1 MIFKTYTK
9 QGQILLDSQ
18 TPVFALIKTVT
29 PTRLLTPPFDQ
40 NKRELWYRAKRLG
53 FNSKMRQRWV
63 NIYTK
68 EYCMYYA
75 DVPSVMTPITTISYD
90 GMAHECEPI
99 VFLNAGQFDGK
110 TRLMFYSNGRLSD
123 GQLARYRIHVFDIN
137 VQRQTQVGI
146 NLYDKKGN
154 VTFSNHSRLLNMDTL
169 TIHNHRPF
177 ISAKEAKELL
187 DIYRAIELGQVGADF
202 KADRRLELEAEFEYW
217 QGEIRRILREKS
229 KEDGFTQNGFIKV
242 GQGYLNTSIKGVAG
256 FSVDDLIIIKAQA
269 FRGFKGI
276 SLLHEMAKQDWVD
289 YSFVKHT
296 QKMACIGC
304 RDGLFV
310 CPTWDFDNIRTDGK
324 RKGTHVIGTTKNH
337 ATHVRYTHI

>member
-1 MIFKTYTK
+1 MIFRTYTK
-9 QGQILLDSQ
+9 RGQILLDSQ
-18 TPVFALIKTVT
+18 TPVFALTKTAHL
-29 PTRLLTPPFDQ
+29 TRLLETPFDQ
-40 NKRELWYRAKRLG
+40 NKRAFWYRAKRLG
-53 FNSKMRQRWV
+53 VNSKLRQGWA

-68 EYCMYYA
+68 EYCIYYA

-90 GMAHECEPI
+90 GNADGCEPI

-123 GQLARYRIHVFDIN
+123 EQLANYRIHVFDIN

-146 NLYDKKGN
+146 NLYDKQGN

-169 TIHNHRPF
+169 IITNDRPLM
-177 ISAKEAKELL
+177 SAKEAKELL
-187 DIYRAIELGQVGADF
+187 DLYRIVEIGQPGPNFDFGRIDQLQAELDYWEQKIKQMLRD
-202 KADRRLELEAEFEYW
+202 KSTEDEFV
-217 QGEIRRILREKS
+217 K
-229 KEDGFTQNGFIKV
+229 NGFIKV
-242 GQGYLNTSIKGVAG
+242 KNGYLNTGIKGVAG
-256 FSVDDLIIIKAQA
+256 FGVDDMIIIKAQA

-310 CPTWDFDNIRTDGK
+310 CPAWDFDNIRTNGSK
-324 RKGTHVIGTTKNH
+324 KGTHVIGTTKNH
-337 ATHVRYTHI
+337 AVHVRYTHI